1 MEASAFHV
9 SFFNFLIQ
17 RIVLPFSCELWNQGS
32 AAVDL
37 CRCQHVMVS
46 GAVTAARGSL
56 LDTHFTP
63 RPRGAALLLTW
74 ESETGYV
81 KTNGTPPHCNL
92 TTRIIDLLTLELGL
106 NSSDFFAAGHG
117 NSSSRCGHLCD
128 QSCPGQRGRPLAGG
142 LKSKATSPSYST
154 VSVQQSAAVEPPCG
168 GTSIAVP
175 LSSAS
180 IVGKSNRCLHRSAPE
195 AD

>member
-1 MEASAFHV
+1 MEPGQRCRRSLPVPACHGIGRGDSSTRISARYTFH
-9 SFFNFLIQ
+9 SETK
-17 RIVLPFSCELWNQGS
+17 RS
-32 AAVDL
+32 
-37 CRCQHVMVS
+37 R
-46 GAVTAARGSL
+46 
-56 LDTHFTP
+56 
-63 RPRGAALLLTW
+63 LLLTW

-81 KTNGTPPHCNL
+81 KTNGTPPNCNL

-117 NSSSRCGHLCD
+117 NSSSRCGHLCG
-128 QSCPGQRGRPLAGG
+128 QSCPGQRGRPWAGG
-142 LKSKATSPSYST
+142 LKSKATSPSYSM
-154 VSVQQSAAVEPPCG
+154 VSVQQSTAVEPPYG

-180 IVGKSNRCLHRSAPE
+180 IVGKSNRCLPRSAPE